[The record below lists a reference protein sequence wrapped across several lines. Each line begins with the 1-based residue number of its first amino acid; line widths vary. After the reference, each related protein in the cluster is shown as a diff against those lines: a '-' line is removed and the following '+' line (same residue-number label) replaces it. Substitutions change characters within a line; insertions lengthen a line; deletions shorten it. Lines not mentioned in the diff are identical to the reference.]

1 METVQGL
8 LDKKKQAAIDVDLKI
23 YAAMKQLLTA
33 NDVKRDAGMRTNILE
48 IMNEL
53 RRFTRERLEAT
64 DANQSIGDRLPK
76 AD

>member
-1 METVQGL
+1 MDRDL
-8 LDKKKQAAIDVDLKI
+8 LEQKGAQAAVDIDLKI
-23 YAAMKQLLTA
+23 YSSMKQLLTA

-53 RRFTRERLEAT
+53 RRFTKERLEI
-64 DANQSIGDRLPK
+64 ANANPSIGNGLPK